1 MNKKLLNILGAL
13 LGAVC
18 IVLYVTGRFIRGFD
32 EISLAVSTS
41 EGTVIVSSN
50 ISTISLYLKENDRL
64 KGEIQT
70 EHIQELENKELR
82 TNVPIGICED
92 GGKIYYISSYTD
104 HENTVPVYEVSIA
117 DFSRGKLLPVFSAAQ
132 NELTELIES
141 QRNGADVTADNIKV
155 RIESGDVCFFV
166 SVMDEMYNEKLYKL
180 KFSGGTETVEDDKFP
195 DLINSED
202 FILLDD
208 TIAQLGFRGD
218 LIVDGELLDGAYK
231 GLFPFSGGTLISCK
245 VKENE
250 YYIINADGEQQP
262 CPDIRRTMDFSG
274 IKGKDISSIYSE
286 NGAPVIVVNGSAL
299 VNTVSGVRTEFLY
312 ADSIPVLILKCI
324 GIAAAGFAVV
334 WIIGLA
340 IFGIK
345 VSGKSILRFAAS
357 SVVAL
362 FVFNFFV
369 CAAGMFMLLY
379 QQAIH
384 MVSSLEVI
392 SQQYEAMHIADD
404 IEDFDLTDEN
414 SENFKNS
421 LKAIMILSNLEYFN
435 QSNTDVPFSAEYYGY
450 SSKAGGYISWFDAGW
465 EDSAALAEECIPEI
479 MLDDLALSLSDG
491 KPHTDRVSTG
501 KGVVVYMI
509 SPVKSPSGKISGFYL
524 FSSVSP
530 EAQYRSI
537 KLIIM
542 LMLYQLVLTAAVII
556 AAIISAAAY
565 LRGLEKLRRKAADF
579 VDRGYSRAFVRS
591 KHKDGVS
598 NEITVISNEFDEL
611 VADVNANNAEMMN
624 FRVMNR
630 AYFSDAIL
638 KLLGKKN
645 ISAVNFTEHA
655 CENMYSLIAL
665 LPRDY
670 CEFETMNN
678 LLAKLS
684 VKLSEF
690 NAFINETSGSVLQ
703 IYSQSAKSINIL
715 FFLKEYDS
723 RIKTAFDK
731 CYLNAGGLKM
741 GERRSFDVSFE
752 DAKREKILVGT
763 MLNTCSGTAVTER
776 ALDKNEFDFTKIPI
790 GMADN
795 EFIYDIIKEH
805 FSNAVCEYL
814 KKGVEL
820 YFDGSFTASRE
831 MFVRVLKLNANS
843 PTARYYINQI
853 DSHNS

>member
-18 IVLYVTGRFIRGFD
+18 IVLYITGGFIRRFND
-32 EISLAVSTS
+32 ISLAVSTS

-50 ISTISLYLKENDRL
+50 ISAISLYLKENDRL
-64 KGEIQT
+64 KGEIAT
-70 EHIQELENKELR
+70 EHIQELKNDELR
-82 TNVPIGICED
+82 TYVPISVCED
-92 GGKIYYISSYTD
+92 SGKIYYISSYTD
-104 HENTVPVYEVSIA
+104 PENTVPVYEVSIA
-117 DFSRGKLLPVFSAAQ
+117 DFSRGKLLPVFSAVQ
-132 NELTELIES
+132 NELIELIEA
-141 QRNGADVTADNIKV
+141 QRDGADVTAGSIKV
-155 RIESGDVCFFV
+155 RVENGEVCFFV
-166 SVMDEMYNEKLYKL
+166 SALDEMYNEKLYKL
-180 KFSGGTETVEDDKFP
+180 KFSGGSETVADDKFP

-202 FILLDD
+202 FILLGN
-208 TIAQLGFRGD
+208 TIAQLGYYGD
-218 LIVDGELLDGAYK
+218 LIVDGKRMDGAYK
-231 GLFPFSGGTLISCK
+231 GLFPYGDGTLISCNA
-245 VKENE
+245 KENE
-250 YYIINADGEQQP
+250 YYIINADGEQQS
-262 CPDIRRTMDFSG
+262 CPDIRRTLDING
-274 IKGKDISSIYSE
+274 IKEKDILSFYSE
-286 NGAPVIVVNGSAL
+286 NGAPVIVADGSAL

-312 ADSIPVLILKCI
+312 ADSIPVLIFKCI
-324 GIAAAGFAVV
+324 GLAAAGFAAV

-345 VSGKSILRFAAS
+345 VSGKSILRFAGN

-362 FVFNFFV
+362 FVFNLVV
-369 CAAGMFMLLY
+369 CALGMFMLLY
-379 QQAIH
+379 QQASH

-392 SQQYEAMHIADD
+392 SQQYGAMHITDG
-404 IEDFDLTDEN
+404 IEELNVTDEN
-414 SENFKNS
+414 SEDYANS
-421 LKAIMILSNLEYFN
+421 VKALMILSSLEYFN
-435 QSNTDVPFSAEYYGY
+435 QSNTDFPFSADYYSY
-450 SSKAGGYISWFDAGW
+450 SSKAGGYISWLDAGW
-465 EDSAALAEECIPEI
+465 EDSAALAEECIPEL
-479 MLDDLALSLSDG
+479 MLDELERSLSDG
-491 KPHTDRVSTG
+491 KQHTDSISTG
-501 KGVVVYMI
+501 NGVIVYMI
-509 SPVKSPSGKISGFYL
+509 SPVKSPSGRITGFYL

-542 LMLYQLVLTAAVII
+542 LMMYQLALTAAVII

-565 LRGLEKLRRKAADF
+565 LRGLEKLRKKASDF
-579 VDRGYSRAFVRS
+579 VDRGYSPAFGKS
-591 KHKDGVS
+591 KRKDGVS
-598 NEITVISNEFDEL
+598 NEITIISNEFDEL

-670 CEFETMNN
+670 CEFEKMND

-703 IYSQSAKSINIL
+703 IYSQNAKSINIL
-715 FFLKEYDS
+715 FFLKEYDT

-731 CYLNAGGLKM
+731 SYLNAGGLKM
-741 GERRSFDVSFE
+741 GERRSFDVTFE
-752 DAKREKILVGT
+752 DAEREKILVGT

-776 ALDKNEFDFTKIPI
+776 ALDENEYEFTKIPI

-805 FSNAVCEYL
+805 FSNAVCGYL
-814 KKGVEL
+814 KRGVEL

-831 MFVRVLKLNANS
+831 MFVRVLKLKADS
-843 PTARYYINQI
+843 SAARYYINQI
-853 DSHNS
+853 DNNE